1 MTKRYNYMM
10 DLIISIVSLV
20 GLILNFNLF
29 KSPIGILYYT
39 IFSNMLCFIFYFTVL
54 VLKIT
59 GIFKTNRLFIKMKGL
74 VLVSLICTFL
84 IYNFFMVPTGQV
96 SAYDGHFIVS
106 CFVHIFTPILV
117 VLDCIINGK
126 NKMLEYTYILDW
138 LIAIIIYGVIV
149 IIYQHCGG
157 FFIDG
162 LNYPYFNFNIDDYGY
177 LLCIFFNFLILVL
190 YSFICLIVILINR
203 KNIGNR

>member
-29 KSPIGILYYT
+29 KSPVGILYYT

-96 SAYDGHFIVS
+96 SAYDGHFIIS

-126 NKMLEYTYILDW
+126 NKMLEYNDLFLYLFSIIL
-138 LIAIIIYGVIV
+138 YGLIV
-149 IIYQHCGG
+149 IIYIYFGG
-157 FFIDG
+157 IFPNKT
-162 LNYPYFNFNIDDYGY
+162 NYPYINFNINEYGFFKCFMMNFVIIIFY
-177 LLCIFFNFLILVL
+177 ELIGLLIIW
-190 YSFICLIVILINR
+190 IKKKII
-203 KNIGNR
+203 KNN

>member
-1 MTKRYNYMM
+1 MYK
-10 DLIISIVSLV
+10 
-20 GLILNFNLF
+20 
-29 KSPIGILYYT
+29 
-39 IFSNMLCFIFYFTVL
+39 
-54 VLKIT
+54 T
-59 GIFKTNRLFIKMKGL
+59 G
-74 VLVSLICTFL
+74 
-84 IYNFFMVPTGQV
+84 Y
-96 SAYDGHFIVS
+96 
-106 CFVHIFTPILV
+106 
-117 VLDCIINGK
+117 

-203 KNIGNR
+203 KNISNR